1 MLARRCAWLAIMTRK
16 DTTAPETLDAER
28 AQRAEKT
35 ARLRQARLAQ
45 RPVESPSAQ
54 PQIHRKPFQA
64 LKKRSRKVI
73 EVF

>member
-1 MLARRCAWLAIMTRK
+1 MTRNHDK
-16 DTTAPETLDAER
+16 ERYDRAKRISQETLDAER

-45 RPVESPSAQ
+45 RPVESSPAQ
-54 PQIHRKPFQA
+54 PQTRRKPIQA

>member
-1 MLARRCAWLAIMTRK
+1 MTRNHDK
-16 DTTAPETLDAER
+16 ERYDRAKRISQEMLDAER
-28 AQRAEKT
+28 AERAEKT

-45 RPVESPSAQ
+45 HLVESSPAQ
-54 PQIHRKPFQA
+54 PQIHRESIQA